1 MEGFTMDFGRFQ
13 FGSIKIDGVS
23 YKHDVLSTG
32 GKIRQRR
39 KKPSK
44 KFREEFRHTLVS
56 VDDAFARKKA
66 VEDSTYPQ
74 PNSLDRRGILRVLS

>member
-1 MEGFTMDFGRFQ
+1 VLGRLGQ
-13 FGSIKIDGVS
+13 VTARDHSSIRPYTSACSALRK
-23 YKHDVLSTG
+23 
-32 GKIRQRR
+32 